1 MKAKSGRISR
11 VSMRWLT
18 VGLLAVVFLFC
29 AIDQAYSKEAKANRF
44 EAIGPTEPVKLEP
57 VELEPR
63 KKSAVAERILSVPF
77 LRYRETL

>member
-1 MKAKSGRISR
+1 MKAKSGRISQ

-18 VGLLAVVFLFC
+18 AGLLAVVFLFC

-44 EAIGPTEPVKLEP
+44 EAIGLTEPVKM
-57 VELEPR
+57 EPR
-63 KKSAVAERILSVPF
+63 KKSAVVERILSVSF